1 MVAAMIKTSALSS
14 IAAGAPSARDGVSLQ
29 LPSRASLLRR
39 LRAGAVHQWQRP
51 RRAQSVVLILAAWLV
66 LTANWPLWLMLGHLD
81 GYSGSTS
88 WLAAIFGP
96 LAFAGLNLLLS
107 FSAWPRGM
115 KAVWMLV
122 MVLAAAGQYLS
133 LIHI

>member
-1 MVAAMIKTSALSS
+1 M
-14 IAAGAPSARDGVSLQ
+14 
-29 LPSRASLLRR
+29 
-39 LRAGAVHQWQRP
+39 
-51 RRAQSVVLILAAWLV
+51 VLILAAWLV

-122 MVLAAAGQYLS
+122 MVLAAAGQYFMLGYGTVIDKS
-133 LIHI
+133 MVLNAVSYTHLRAHET